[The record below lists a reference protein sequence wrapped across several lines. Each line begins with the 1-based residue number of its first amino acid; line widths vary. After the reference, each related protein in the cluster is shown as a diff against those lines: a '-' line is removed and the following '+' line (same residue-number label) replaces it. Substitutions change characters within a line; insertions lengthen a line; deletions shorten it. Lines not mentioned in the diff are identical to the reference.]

1 MPETM
6 AFAGTSFTTTE
17 FGAIT
22 ALSPTVTLPI
32 TFAPI
37 AISTLLP
44 IVGLPEFPPPYYLI
58 HNLYL

>member
-6 AFAGTSFTTTE
+6 AFAGTSFITTE

-32 TFAPI
+32 TFAPT

-44 IVGLPEFPPPYYLI
+44 IVGLPGFRPPPYFLI
-58 HNLYL
+58 HSP

>member
-1 MPETM
+1 M
-6 AFAGTSFTTTE
+6 AFAGTSFITTE

-32 TFAPI
+32 TFAPT

-44 IVGLPEFPPPYYLI
+44 IVGLPGFRPPPYFLI
-58 HNLYL
+58 HSP

>member
-6 AFAGTSFTTTE
+6 AFAGTSFITTE

-32 TFAPI
+32 TFAPT

-44 IVGLPEFPPPYYLI
+44 IVGLPGFRPPLI
-58 HNLYL
+58 S

>member
-6 AFAGTSFTTTE
+6 AFAGTSFITTE

-32 TFAPI
+32 TFAPT

-44 IVGLPEFPPPYYLI
+44 IVGLPGFRPPYFLI
-58 HNLYL
+58 HSP